1 MLPICFAF
9 SLTSKDRRPTLPTAI
24 RGAKSVNFTHSRTAR
39 RYSLRFLPTPYCS
52 QRTFK
57 GQQMLDMIFTI
68 GPAISAGLFVCAA
81 FIAIDCALFPEHT
94 TATIEELPEMG
105 YDW

>member
-1 MLPICFAF
+1 
-9 SLTSKDRRPTLPTAI
+9 
-24 RGAKSVNFTHSRTAR
+24 
-39 RYSLRFLPTPYCS
+39 
-52 QRTFK
+52 
-57 GQQMLDMIFTI
+57 MLDMIFTI

-94 TATIEELPEMG
+94 PATIEELPEMG